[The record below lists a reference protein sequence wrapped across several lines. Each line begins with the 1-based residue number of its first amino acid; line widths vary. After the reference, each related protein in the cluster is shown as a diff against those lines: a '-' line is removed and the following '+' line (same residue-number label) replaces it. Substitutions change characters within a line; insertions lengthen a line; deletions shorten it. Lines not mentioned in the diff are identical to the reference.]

1 MKSIHPHVL
10 KLALVTMLGAFA
22 SAPAMAAEDAPDF
35 KTYDS
40 NGDSTISLAEF
51 MAQGGREEMFLAI
64 DADGNSSLSSAE
76 FSKIGTPKEPKAKSY

>member
-1 MKSIHPHVL
+1 MKSIHPHIL
-10 KLALVTMLGAFA
+10 KLALVAMLGSFA
-22 SAPAMAAEDAPDF
+22 SASAMAAEEASNF

-64 DADGNSSLSSAE
+64 DADGSRSLNSDE